1 MGTEV
6 KLLVG
11 LGNPGPEYE
20 RTRHNAGFWLVEDFC
35 RRHAITL
42 SPDTKSKALI
52 GRWQQGAH
60 DLRIVL
66 PQNFMNRSGFSVAAL
81 ANFYKIPASEI
92 LVAYD
97 ELDLPPGIAKFK
109 KGGGA
114 GGHNGIKDIIA
125 QTGSQDFMRLRIGI
139 GHPGDKTKVTG
150 FVLGK
155 ASANEQ
161 RLIDDCIDEAS
172 RSIDTL
178 MVDGWGPALQRLH
191 SYRPEQK
198 G

>member
-1 MGTEV
+1 
-6 KLLVG
+6 
-11 LGNPGPEYE
+11 
-20 RTRHNAGFWLVEDFC
+20 
-35 RRHAITL
+35 
-42 SPDTKSKALI
+42 
-52 GRWQQGAH
+52 
-60 DLRIVL
+60 
-66 PQNFMNRSGFSVAAL
+66 MNRSGFSVAHI
-81 ANFYKIPASEI
+81 ANFYKIPPESI

-125 QTGSQDFMRLRIGI
+125 QIGSQDFLRLRIGI
-139 GHPGDKTKVTG
+139 GHPGHKSKVTG

-155 ASANEQ
+155 APATEQ
-161 RLIDDCIDEAS
+161 RLIDACIDEAS

-178 MVDGWGPALQRLH
+178 MEQGWTDALQRLH
-191 SYRPEQK
+191 SYRPQQK

>member
-20 RTRHNAGFWLVEDFC
+20 RTRHNAGFWLVDDFC

-42 SPDTKSKALI
+42 SPDAKSKALI

-81 ANFYKIPASEI
+81 ANFYKIPANEI

-97 ELDLPPGIAKFK
+97 ELDLPPGVAKFK
-109 KGGGA
+109 KGEVPA
-114 GGHNGIKDIIA
+114 GITELKTLLLRQAARTLCGYALVLATRAIK
-125 QTGSQDFMRLRIGI
+125 
-139 GHPGDKTKVTG
+139 
-150 FVLGK
+150 
-155 ASANEQ
+155 Q
-161 RLIDDCIDEAS
+161 RL
-172 RSIDTL
+172 L
-178 MVDGWGPALQRLH
+178 AL
-191 SYRPEQK
+191 S
-198 G
+198 

>member
-1 MGTEV
+1 MGTSI

-20 RTRHNAGFWLVEDFC
+20 KTRHNAGFWLVEDFC
-35 RRHAITL
+35 RRHGVNLAAD
-42 SPDTKSKALI
+42 SKSKALV
-52 GRWQQGAH
+52 GRYQQGAH
-60 DLRIVL
+60 DVRIVL
-66 PQNFMNRSGFSVAAL
+66 PQNYMNRSGFSVAQI
-81 ANFYKIPASEI
+81 ANFYKIPADQI

-109 KGGGA
+109 QGGGA

-125 QTGSQDFMRLRIGI
+125 QIGTQDFLRLRLGI
-139 GHPGDKTKVTG
+139 GHPGHKSKVTG

-155 ASANEQ
+155 APSAEQ
-161 RLIDDCIDEAS
+161 QLIDDCIDEAS

-178 MVDGWGPALQRLH
+178 LDEGWGPALQRLH
-191 SYRPEQK
+191 SYRPQQK

>member
-1 MGTEV
+1 METSI

-20 RTRHNAGFWLVEDFC
+20 KTRHNAGFWLVEDFC
-35 RRHAITL
+35 RRHGVSL
-42 SPDTKSKALI
+42 SPDSKSKALI
-52 GRWQQGAH
+52 GRYQSGAQ
-60 DLRIVL
+60 DVRIVL
-66 PQNFMNRSGFSVAAL
+66 PQGFMNRSGFSVASI
-81 ANFYKIPASEI
+81 ANFYKIPAEQI

-97 ELDLPPGIAKFK
+97 ELDLPPGSAKFK

-125 QTGSQDFMRLRIGI
+125 QTGQQDFLRLRIGI
-139 GHPGDKTKVTG
+139 GHPGHKSKVTG

-155 ASANEQ
+155 APSAEQ
-161 RLIDDCIDEAS
+161 QLIDDCIDEAS

-178 MVDGWGPALQRLH
+178 LVDGWGPALLRLH
-191 SYRPEQK
+191 SYRPQQK

>member
-1 MGTEV
+1 MGTSI

-20 RTRHNAGFWLVEDFC
+20 KTRHNAGFWLVEDFC
-35 RRHAITL
+35 RRHGVTL
-42 SPDTKSKALI
+42 SADTKSKALI
-52 GRWQQGAH
+52 GRYQQGAH
-60 DLRIVL
+60 DVRIVL
-66 PQNFMNRSGFSVAAL
+66 PQNYMNRSGFSVAHI
-81 ANFYKIPASEI
+81 ANFYKIPPESI

-109 KGGGA
+109 KVGGA

-125 QTGSQDFMRLRIGI
+125 QIGSQDFLRLRIGI
-139 GHPGDKTKVTG
+139 GHPGHKSKVTG

-155 ASANEQ
+155 APATEQ

-178 MVDGWGPALQRLH
+178 MEQGWTDALQRLH
-191 SYRPEQK
+191 SYRPQQK

>member
-1 MGTEV
+1 METCI

-11 LGNPGPEYE
+11 LGNPGPEYQK
-20 RTRHNAGFWLVEDFC
+20 TRHNAGFWLVEDFC
-35 RRHAITL
+35 HRHGISLA
-42 SPDTKSKALI
+42 PDSKSKALI
-52 GRWQQGAH
+52 GRHQTASR

-66 PQNFMNRSGFSVAAL
+66 PQVFMNRSGFSVASI
-81 ANFYKIPASEI
+81 ANFYKIPANQI

-97 ELDLPPGIAKFK
+97 ELDLPPGVAKFK
-109 KGGGA
+109 AGGGA

-125 QTGSQDFMRLRIGI
+125 QIGQQDFLRLRIGI
-139 GHPGDKTKVTG
+139 GHPGDKSRVTG

-155 ASANEQ
+155 APAAEQ
-161 RLIDDCIDEAS
+161 QLIDDCIDEAS

-178 MVDGWGPALQRLH
+178 LTEGWGPALQRLH
-191 SYRPEQK
+191 SYRPQQK

>member
-1 MGTEV
+1 MGTSI

-20 RTRHNAGFWLVEDFC
+20 KTRHNAGFWLVEAFC
-35 RRHAITL
+35 RRHGISL
-42 SPDTKSKALI
+42 SPDNKSKAWV
-52 GRWQQGAH
+52 GRYQQGAH

-66 PQNFMNRSGFSVAAL
+66 PQTFMNRSGFSVAHI
-81 ANFYKIPASEI
+81 ANFYKIPADAI

-97 ELDLPPGIAKFK
+97 ELDLPPGVAKFK

-125 QTGSQDFMRLRIGI
+125 QIGSADFMRLRIGI
-139 GHPGDKTKVTG
+139 GHPGHKSQVTG

-155 ASANEQ
+155 APATEQ

-178 MVDGWGPALQRLH
+178 MEQGWTEALQRLH
-191 SYRPEQK
+191 SYRPQQK